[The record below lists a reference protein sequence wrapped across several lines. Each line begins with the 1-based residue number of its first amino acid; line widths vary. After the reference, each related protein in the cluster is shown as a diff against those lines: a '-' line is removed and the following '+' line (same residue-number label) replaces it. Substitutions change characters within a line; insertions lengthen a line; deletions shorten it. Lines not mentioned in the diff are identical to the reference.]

1 MSETPRNDDE
11 QFRDPTAPSFDAP
24 AEDPGVEGA
33 VEQESSPTEQVP
45 TGSTQQ
51 LPTPPSADVPPPPPP
66 PSPYA
71 ASPAPGATPPPPQN
85 PYAAPPAPGAGGGSG
100 QNPYASQPYPTQG
113 QVQAGQSAGY
123 GPPPPGY
130 GQAGGYVAAPP
141 PGGYPAPRQMSGNT
155 IALLV
160 VSGLTTLGCGF
171 GIVALIFA
179 IIAATKSDQPAE
191 QAKYTRWGWIAEV
204 VGLAFVIIA
213 VVLVVVFGI
222 ALSSSSSSGY

>member
-11 QFRDPTAPSFDAP
+11 QFRDPTAPSFGAPAQDPDVEDAP
-24 AEDPGVEGA
+24 GKDGP
-33 VEQESSPTEQVP
+33 PTEQVP

-51 LPTPPSADVPPPPPP
+51 LPTPPGGDVPPPPP
-66 PSPYA
+66 
-71 ASPAPGATPPPPQN
+71 N

-100 QNPYASQPYPTQG
+100 ENPHASQPYPTQG
-113 QVQAGQSAGY
+113 QVQAGQAGGY

-130 GQAGGYVAAPP
+130 GQAGGYGAAPQ

-213 VVLVVVFGI
+213 VVLVVIFGI

>member
-11 QFRDPTAPSFDAP
+11 QFRDPTAPSFGAP
-24 AEDPGVEGA
+24 AQDPGVEGA
-33 VEQESSPTEQVP
+33 PGPDSTPTEQVP

-51 LPTPPSADVPPPPPP
+51 LPTPPGGDVPPPPPN
-66 PSPYA
+66 PYA
-71 ASPAPGATPPPPQN
+71 APPAPGATPPPPEN
-85 PYAAPPAPGAGGGSG
+85 PYAAPPAPGAGAGTAEH
-100 QNPYASQPYPTQG
+100 PYASQPYPTQG
-113 QVQAGQSAGY
+113 QVRAGQTGGY

-130 GQAGGYVAAPP
+130 GQAGGYGAAPP

-191 QAKYTRWGWIAEV
+191 QAKYTRWGWIAEA

-213 VVLVVVFGI
+213 IVLVVIFGI

>member
-11 QFRDPTAPSFDAP
+11 QFHDPTAPSYDAP
-24 AEDPGVEGA
+24 PDAGVEAGPDGD
-33 VEQESSPTEQVP
+33 SSPTEQVP

-51 LPTPPSADVPPPPPP
+51 LPPPPPPGGDVPPPPP
-66 PSPYA
+66 
-71 ASPAPGATPPPPQN
+71 N
-85 PYAAPPAPGAGGGSG
+85 PYAAPPAPGAAGGSS
-100 QNPYASQPYPTQG
+100 QNPYANRPYPTQG
-113 QVQAGQSAGY
+113 QVQAGQSGGY

-130 GQAGGYVAAPP
+130 GPAGGYGAAPSP
-141 PGGYPAPRQMSGNT
+141 SGYPAPRQMSGNT

-179 IIAATKSDQPAE
+179 IIAATKSDQPVE

-213 VVLVVVFGI
+213 IVLVVIFGI